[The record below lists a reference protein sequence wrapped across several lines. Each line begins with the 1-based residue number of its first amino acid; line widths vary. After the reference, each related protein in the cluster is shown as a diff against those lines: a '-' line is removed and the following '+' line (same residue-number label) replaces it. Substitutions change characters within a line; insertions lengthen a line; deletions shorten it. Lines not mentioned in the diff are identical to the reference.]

1 MTGGKS
7 EISCLTFEGV
17 LCWHLPEN
25 LEDTSLGYLRHL
37 TSHKILHYHRSTA
50 PPSVCLKGT
59 HLYDIPGVCIFDVD
73 I

>member
-17 LCWHLPEN
+17 LCWHLQEN

-37 TSHKILHYHRSTA
+37 TSHKILHFITDQL
-50 PPSVCLKGT
+50 VLLQC
-59 HLYDIPGVCIFDVD
+59 V
-73 I
+73 